1 MEIRNCDITN
11 LAISSGTT
19 APPPPVNTCGPTS
32 NGIYP
37 NETVT
42 ATTTGSAVW
51 GTNEYGYTDDSDFAR
66 AVVHAGLA
74 TVGQTVTITKTSL
87 GIKSAY
93 PGTTQN
99 DITTL
104 AWTNPWCA
112 VTIAL
117 A

>member
-1 MEIRNCDITN
+1 MEIRNCEITN
-11 LAISSGTT
+11 LAISAST
-19 APPPPVNTCGPTS
+19 AAPPPVNTCGPTN

-42 ATTTGSAVW
+42 GSLTGGSVW
-51 GTNEYGYTDDSDFAR
+51 GTNSYGYTDDSDFNR

-74 TVGQTVTITKTSL
+74 TVGQTVTITKTSV
-87 GIKSAY
+87 GTKDAY
-93 PGTTQN
+93 PSTTEN
-99 DITTL
+99 GITTT
-104 AWTNPWCA
+104 AYTYPWCG